1 VERGRR
7 NFAWTFGRRARAVN
21 HRSLTIIPNANLREG
36 EQKMKLRT
44 LWVLGAVLL
53 AAACHQE
60 QPPTETGGGA
70 STGAPPPSAPV
81 GVDALRS
88 QLASVGDRVFFAFNQ
103 SDITPEA
110 QQILSRQAQLL
121 QANPSIS
128 ITIAGNCDERGTREY
143 NLGLGERRANAAKQ
157 ALVALG
163 VNPAR
168 ITTISYGKER
178 PSVPGHNE
186 QAWAQNRNAIT
197 TIN

>member
-1 VERGRR
+1 
-7 NFAWTFGRRARAVN
+7 
-21 HRSLTIIPNANLREG
+21 
-36 EQKMKLRT
+36 MKLKT
-44 LWVLGAVLL
+44 LWVVAAVLL
-53 AAACHQE
+53 VAACHQ
-60 QPPTETGGGA
+60 Q
-70 STGAPPPSAPV
+70 APESAAPGPAPAPAPSGPV
-81 GVDALRS
+81 GVDALRQ
-88 QLASVGDRVFFAFNQ
+88 QLVQVGDRVFFGFNR

>member
-1 VERGRR
+1 MYAGKGGAGGSSRR
-7 NFAWTFGRRARAVN
+7 SSINAV
-21 HRSLTIIPNANLREG
+21 SIPISTKLSKG
-36 EQKMKLRT
+36 EQKMKLKT
-44 LWVLGAVLL
+44 LWVVAAVLL
-53 AAACHQE
+53 VTACHQQAPE
-60 QPPTETGGGA
+60 SAAPAPAPAPAPSGA
-70 STGAPPPSAPV
+70 TA
-81 GVDALRS
+81 VDALRQ
-88 QLASVGDRVFFAFNQ
+88 QLVQVGDRVFFALNR

-110 QQILSRQAQLL
+110 QQILARQAQLL

>member
-1 VERGRR
+1 
-7 NFAWTFGRRARAVN
+7 
-21 HRSLTIIPNANLREG
+21 
-36 EQKMKLRT
+36 MKLKT
-44 LWVLGAVLL
+44 LWVVAAVLL
-53 AAACHQE
+53 VAACHQP
-60 QPPTETGGGA
+60 QPESA
-70 STGAPPPSAPV
+70 APAPAPAPGPSGPV
-81 GVDALRS
+81 GVDALRQ
-88 QLASVGDRVFFAFNQ
+88 QLVQVGDRVFFAFNR

-110 QQILSRQAQLL
+110 QQILARQAQLL

>member
-1 VERGRR
+1 
-7 NFAWTFGRRARAVN
+7 
-21 HRSLTIIPNANLREG
+21 
-36 EQKMKLRT
+36 MKLKT
-44 LWVLGAVLL
+44 LWVVAAVLL
-53 AAACHQE
+53 VAACHQ
-60 QPPTETGGGA
+60 Q
-70 STGAPPPSAPV
+70 APESAAPAPAPAPAPSGPV
-81 GVDALRS
+81 GVDALRQ
-88 QLASVGDRVFFAFNQ
+88 QLVQVGDRVFFAFNR

-143 NLGLGERRANAAKQ
+143 NLGLGDRRANAAKQ

-163 VNPAR
+163 VNPGR

-186 QAWAQNRNAIT
+186 QAWAQNRTAIT

>member
-1 VERGRR
+1 
-7 NFAWTFGRRARAVN
+7 
-21 HRSLTIIPNANLREG
+21 
-36 EQKMKLRT
+36 MKLKT
-44 LWVLGAVLL
+44 LWVVAAVLL
-53 AAACHQE
+53 VAACHQPAPE
-60 QPPTETGGGA
+60 PTAATPGPG
-70 STGAPPPSAPV
+70 PSPAPV
-81 GVDALRS
+81 GVDAVRQ
-88 QLASVGDRVFFAFNQ
+88 QLVQVGDRVFFAFNR
-103 SDITPEA
+103 SDISPEA
-110 QQILSRQAQLL
+110 QQILARQAQLL

-197 TIN
+197 SIN

>member
-1 VERGRR
+1 
-7 NFAWTFGRRARAVN
+7 
-21 HRSLTIIPNANLREG
+21 
-36 EQKMKLRT
+36 MKLKT
-44 LWVLGAVLL
+44 LWVVAAVLL
-53 AAACHQE
+53 VAACHQ
-60 QPPTETGGGA
+60 Q
-70 STGAPPPSAPV
+70 APESAAPAPAPAPAPSGPG
-81 GVDALRS
+81 GVDALRQ
-88 QLASVGDRVFFAFNQ
+88 QLVQVGDRVFFAFNR

-143 NLGLGERRANAAKQ
+143 NLGLGDRRANAAKQ

-186 QAWAQNRNAIT
+186 QAWAQNRTAIT

>member
-1 VERGRR
+1 
-7 NFAWTFGRRARAVN
+7 
-21 HRSLTIIPNANLREG
+21 
-36 EQKMKLRT
+36 MKLKT
-44 LWVLGAVLL
+44 LWVVAGVLL
-53 AAACHQE
+53 VAACHQ
-60 QPPTETGGGA
+60 PAPETGTSGGGA
-70 STGAPPPSAPV
+70 APPPAGEV
-81 GVDALRS
+81 GRDAAIQ
-88 QLASVGDRVFFAFNQ
+88 QLQQVGDRVFFAFDR

-121 QANPSIS
+121 QANPSIG

-163 VNPAR
+163 INPAR
-168 ITTISYGKER
+168 IQTISYGKER

>member
-1 VERGRR
+1 
-7 NFAWTFGRRARAVN
+7 
-21 HRSLTIIPNANLREG
+21 
-36 EQKMKLRT
+36 MKLKT
-44 LWVLGAVLL
+44 LWVVAAVLL
-53 AAACHQE
+53 VAACK
-60 QPPTETGGGA
+60 QPAPETTNAGGTQAGGPT
-70 STGAPPPSAPV
+70 APAGDINAV
-81 GVDALRS
+81 RQ
-88 QLASVGDRVFFAFNQ
+88 QLQQVGDRVFFAFDR

-121 QANPSIS
+121 QANPSVS

-157 ALVALG
+157 ALIALG

-168 ITTISYGKER
+168 IQTISYGKER

-197 TIN
+197 SIN